1 MSETN
6 LTEPSFQIQR
16 IYLKDL
22 SLEQPNTPAILL
34 VQAEPQMQVEVDIGI
49 ARLSDGLFE
58 VMLSG
63 TITARVEGKTLFLI
77 EAKQAGIFEFKNIPA
92 EQIEPMLAIACP
104 TLLYPYLR
112 SNIADM
118 VSRAGFQPIHLAE
131 INFHAMYEQRLA
143 QAAETA
149 KGADEGNTDEEKSKI
164 ILPN

>member
-63 TITARVEGKTLFLI
+63 TVYRNACSAFLYDHVVHLRI
-77 EAKQAGIFEFKNIPA
+77 DTCVGGAFK
-92 EQIEPMLAIACP
+92 
-104 TLLYPYLR
+104 
-112 SNIADM
+112 
-118 VSRAGFQPIHLAE
+118 
-131 INFHAMYEQRLA
+131 
-143 QAAETA
+143 
-149 KGADEGNTDEEKSKI
+149 
-164 ILPN
+164 